1 MLRLTKF
8 FITLPLLSLP
18 LWGLA
23 AKSHAEE
30 AMGQMDALRLL
41 AKSRAADS
49 KCKVLSAGDSD
60 ELNSYVARAEVAAAA
75 RHSVSEIQSTI
86 SLGRT
91 LGSTATCSDKT
102 SGEIGATL
110 SAARQAMAAIRQPKI
125 AVAQEEDLIAPSPAP
140 RRKILQAPEP
150 RNVSVSLAG
159 YGRHAFAYYV
169 ERRCEYLSR
178 RDIRAFWGAIVREH
192 KAALTAFGGPA
203 VANTLRRARAQA
215 EEMDCDSTS
224 RQIVRAEYTRL
235 ARN

>member
-18 LWGLA
+18 LWGL
-23 AKSHAEE
+23 SSNSYAEE
-30 AMGQMDALRLL
+30 MGQMDALRLL

-49 KCKVLSAGDSD
+49 KCNVLSAGDSD
-60 ELNSYVARAEVAAAA
+60 ELNAYVARAEVAAAA

-86 SLGRT
+86 SVGRT
-91 LGSTATCSDKT
+91 LGASATCSDKT
-102 SGEIGATL
+102 SGEIDATL
-110 SAARQAMAAIRQPKI
+110 SAARQAMASIRQPKI
-125 AVAQEEDLIAPSPAP
+125 AAVEEEDAMAPTPAP
-140 RRKILQAPEP
+140 RRKILQAEEP
-150 RNVSVSLAG
+150 RTVNVSLAG

-178 RDIRAFWGAIVREH
+178 HDIRAFWVAIVREH
-192 KAALTAFGGPA
+192 KAALAAFGGPA

-215 EEMDCDSTS
+215 EEMDCDQSS
-224 RQIVRAEYTRL
+224 RQLVRAEYTRL

>member
-18 LWGLA
+18 LWGLSSN
-23 AKSHAEE
+23 SHAEE
-30 AMGQMDALRLL
+30 MGQMDALRLL

-60 ELNSYVARAEVAAAA
+60 ELNAYVARAEVAAAA

-86 SLGRT
+86 SVGRT
-91 LGSTATCSDKT
+91 LGATAACSDRT

-110 SAARQAMAAIRQPKI
+110 AAARQAMAAIRQPKI
-125 AVAQEEDLIAPSPAP
+125 AAVEDEETIAPAP
-140 RRKILQAPEP
+140 RRKILQAEES
-150 RNVSVSLAG
+150 RNVNVSLAA

-178 RDIRAFWGAIVREH
+178 RDIRAFWVAIVREH
-192 KAALTAFGGPA
+192 KAALVAYGGPA
-203 VANTLRRARAQA
+203 VANTLRRARSQA
-215 EEMDCDSTS
+215 EEMDCDSSS
-224 RQIVRAEYTRL
+224 RQLVRAEYTRL

>member
-18 LWGLA
+18 LWGLP
-23 AKSHAEE
+23 AKPQAEE
-30 AMGQMDALRLL
+30 MGQMDALRLL

-86 SLGRT
+86 SVGRT

-125 AVAQEEDLIAPSPAP
+125 AAAEDEDVDAIAPAP
-140 RRKILQAPEP
+140 RRKILQAEEP
-150 RNVSVSLAG
+150 RTVNVSLAG

-178 RDIRAFWGAIVREH
+178 RDVRAFWVAIVREH
-192 KAALTAFGGPA
+192 KAAVAAFGGPA
-203 VANTLRRARAQA
+203 VANTLRRARVQA
-215 EEMDCDSTS
+215 EEMDCDLRG
-224 RQIVRAEYTRL
+224 RQLVRAEYTRL